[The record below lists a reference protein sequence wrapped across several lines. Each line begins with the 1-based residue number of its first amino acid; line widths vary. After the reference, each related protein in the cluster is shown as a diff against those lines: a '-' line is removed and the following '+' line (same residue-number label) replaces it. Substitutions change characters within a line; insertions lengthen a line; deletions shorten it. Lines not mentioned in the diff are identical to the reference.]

1 MNGLFVSIG
10 AGPGIGGSTA
20 SRFAREGFDLVLAA
34 RDLSKLEPSAQ
45 KIRKVTGQHVE
56 TIALDAT
63 DFSAVQQFSERFGP
77 AASILHYNA
86 AAIQKMDVLET
97 PVETTQRNLSV
108 DILGALAAIKYFA
121 PYMEER
127 RKGTIL
133 LTGGGLALAPSAEYL
148 SLSIG
153 KAGIR
158 CLAQALFP
166 QLSAK
171 GIHIATVTVAMM
183 VSPGSQRA
191 IAAGEAFWNLHAEL
205 EGRWTWRPLY
215 NDGLPP
221 WHQRSLTAVV
231 STFSPILRFTF
242 MLLEMQRTEAWASSR
257 RDDGAHRAHS

>member
-34 RDLSKLEPSAQ
+34 RDPSKLEPSAQ
-45 KIRKVTGQHVE
+45 KIRKETGQHIE
-56 TIALDAT
+56 TVALDAT
-63 DFSAVQQFSERFGP
+63 DFISVQQFSERFGP

-86 AAIQKMDVLET
+86 AAIQKTDVLET
-97 PVETTQRNLSV
+97 PIETTQRNLSV

-171 GIHIATVTVAMM
+171 GIHIATLTVKMM
-183 VSPGSQRA
+183 VSPGSEQA
-191 IAAGEAFWNLHAEL
+191 IAAAEAFWDLHAEQ
-205 EGRWTWRPLY
+205 EGRWTW
-215 NDGLPP
+215 
-221 WHQRSLTAVV
+221 
-231 STFSPILRFTF
+231 
-242 MLLEMQRTEAWASSR
+242 EATLK
-257 RDDGAHRAHS
+257 

>member
-34 RDLSKLEPSAQ
+34 RDVSKLEPSAQ
-45 KIRKVTGQHVE
+45 KIRKETGQHVE
-56 TIALDAT
+56 TVALDAT
-63 DFSAVQQFSERFGP
+63 DFNAVQQFSERFGP

-86 AAIQKMDVLET
+86 AAIQKVDVHGT

-153 KAGIR
+153 
-158 CLAQALFP
+158 
-166 QLSAK
+166 
-171 GIHIATVTVAMM
+171 
-183 VSPGSQRA
+183 
-191 IAAGEAFWNLHAEL
+191 
-205 EGRWTWRPLY
+205 
-215 NDGLPP
+215 
-221 WHQRSLTAVV
+221 
-231 STFSPILRFTF
+231 
-242 MLLEMQRTEAWASSR
+242 
-257 RDDGAHRAHS
+257 

>member
-20 SRFAREGFDLVLAA
+20 SRFAREGFDLLLAA
-34 RDLSKLEPSAQ
+34 RDVSKLEPSAQ
-45 KIRKVTGQHVE
+45 KIRKDTGRYVE
-56 TIALDAT
+56 TVALDAA
-63 DFSAVQQFSERFGP
+63 DFSAVQRFSERFGP

-86 AAIQKMDVLET
+86 AAIQKLDVLEA

-121 PYMEER
+121 PYMEQR

-133 LTGGGLALAPSAEYL
+133 LTGGGLALAPTAEYL
-148 SLSIG
+148 SWSIG

-171 GIHIATVTVAMM
+171 GIHIATLTVTMM
-183 VSPGSQRA
+183 VSPGS
-191 IAAGEAFWNLHAEL
+191 GTGDCGCWSFL
-205 EGRWTWRPLY
+205 
-215 NDGLPP
+215 
-221 WHQRSLTAVV
+221 V
-231 STFSPILRFTF
+231 SARRTGGALDMGSHF
-242 MLLEMQRTEAWASSR
+242 EMMVSR
-257 RDDGAHRAHS
+257 RGDLLGTSPQVIIGWFDSDEEHVPLDVFAGGGGTPARESMIQ

>member
-1 MNGLFVSIG
+1 DV
-10 AGPGIGGSTA
+10 
-20 SRFAREGFDLVLAA
+20 
-34 RDLSKLEPSAQ
+34 SKLEPSAQ
-45 KIRKVTGQHVE
+45 KIRKETGRHVE
-56 TIALDAT
+56 TVALD
-63 DFSAVQQFSERFGP
+63 
-77 AASILHYNA
+77 A

-121 PYMEER
+121 PYMEQR

-171 GIHIATVTVAMM
+171 GIHISTVTVTMM
-183 VSPGSQRA
+183 VSPGSEQA
-191 IAAGEAFWNLHAEL
+191 LAAAEAFWSLHAEL
-205 EGRWTWRPLY
+205 EGHWTW
-215 NDGLPP
+215 
-221 WHQRSLTAVV
+221 
-231 STFSPILRFTF
+231 
-242 MLLEMQRTEAWASSR
+242 EATLK
-257 RDDGAHRAHS
+257 

>member
-34 RDLSKLEPSAQ
+34 RDASRLEPSAQ
-45 KIRKVTGQHVE
+45 KIRKETGQHVE
-56 TIALDAT
+56 TVTLDAT

-77 AASILHYNA
+77 AASILHHNA

-97 PVETTQRNLSV
+97 PIETTQRNLSV

-121 PYMEER
+121 PYMEKR

-133 LTGGGLALAPSAEYL
+133 LTGGGLALAPRAEFL

-153 KAGIR
+153 KAGIH

-171 GIHIATVTVAMM
+171 GIHIATLTVATM
-183 VSPGSQRA
+183 VSPGSEQA
-191 IAAGEAFWNLHAEL
+191 MAAAEVFWDLHAEP
-205 EGRWTWRPLY
+205 EERWTW
-215 NDGLPP
+215 
-221 WHQRSLTAVV
+221 
-231 STFSPILRFTF
+231 
-242 MLLEMQRTEAWASSR
+242 EATLK
-257 RDDGAHRAHS
+257 